1 MNQNYVESVQNILKK
16 GGEISPFLL
25 LSSNLEILHAD
36 IQAFILQLLSESHI
50 DAQSLFH
57 LQDLGEALKIAE
69 VKTFLAQGNVK
80 PRFAFQ
86 VFFIENISRMTL
98 QAQNACLKFFEEP

>member
-1 MNQNYVESVQNILKK
+1 LKK
-16 GGEISPFLL
+16 NEI
-25 LSSNLEILHAD
+25 D
-36 IQAFILQLLSESHI
+36 T
-50 DAQSLFH
+50 QSLFH
-57 LQDLGEALKIAE
+57 LQDTGEALKIDE
-69 VKTFLAQGNVK
+69 VKRFLSQGSVR